1 MFFLLLITCKTS
13 NTKYDAFFISTSCTL
28 QYCPVRDVV
37 FVHNSLRLADK
48 LVDIDYDEKT
58 VEWAESDSDNESD
71 DD

>member
-1 MFFLLLITCKTS
+1 MFFIGVCFLLLKTCKTS

-28 QYCPVRDVV
+28 QYCPV
-37 FVHNSLRLADK
+37 FSLYNKADK